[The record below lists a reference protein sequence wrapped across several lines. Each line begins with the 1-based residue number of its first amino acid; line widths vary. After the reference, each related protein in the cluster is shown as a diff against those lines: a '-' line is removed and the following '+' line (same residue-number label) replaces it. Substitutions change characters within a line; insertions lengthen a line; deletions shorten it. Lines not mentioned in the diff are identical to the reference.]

1 MPVAGTLSS
10 FISRPGL
17 EQIGLHTI
25 YQPGWLKNLLLTIQS
40 RRESRHVC
48 IVMSHSERKSCSRP
62 LLLQFGCK
70 TWTKVWM
77 MGICVCER
85 RTNGCSHSWVCYGGS
100 ETSFIFPLGNHALN
114 AWALSSASKLLSQRH
129 MESKQWSPS
138 AKSVKRTLSL
148 GFLPTVCIEA
158 IEKMRRNNCCVRFCY
173 LLLQHNF
180 ICLN

>member
-25 YQPGWLKNLLLTIQS
+25 YQPGWLKNLLLTIFERKCLCGLSRQYWVDALSRAPCEWQS

-129 MESKQWSPS
+129 MESKQ
-138 AKSVKRTLSL
+138 
-148 GFLPTVCIEA
+148 
-158 IEKMRRNNCCVRFCY
+158 
-173 LLLQHNF
+173 
-180 ICLN
+180 